1 MPQIRSSDRAI
12 VICVADRHVV
22 DGERQPVFF
31 RDVPIEAASE
41 LHLRSARGIH
51 AVEESDVRHAVE
63 PPAYA
68 GDAWIAAIGEILRP
82 EPGGQWRAYVETTR
96 DRVAVRSFRQPDR
109 GAGALN

>member
-1 MPQIRSSDRAI
+1 MPQIRSSDRAV
-12 VICVADRHVV
+12 VICVGDGHVV
-22 DGERQPVFF
+22 DRERQPVFL

-41 LHLRSARGIH
+41 LHLRGARGIH
-51 AVEESDVRHAVE
+51 VFKKSDVGPAVD

-68 GDAWIAAIGEILRP
+68 GDTWIAAVGEILRS

-109 GAGALN
+109 GAGAL